1 MTTSTIRSS
10 DIKKALSALRY
21 HHRMKVIND
30 ESYLD
35 SSLESDTL
43 EAISKLSDLHKRMTE
58 SNRSDFIGGEI

>member
-1 MTTSTIRSS
+1 MSIAAISSS
-10 DIKKALSALRY
+10 DIKKALSVLRY
-21 HHRMKVIND
+21 HHHRKVIND